1 MPRASRRRSG
11 ACTASP
17 WACMASVQPRRRSEA
32 SIESTGPVTC
42 RISRCPSPIRCS
54 VAILRPGVLVHRHPV
69 QARRRLGG
77 DHDERH
83 ARVDAREHADALPLP
98 RDEHDRLDALQREPV
113 HGLPQHLAV
122 ERAHARLRHG
132 VAGLVRRLVEAERRV
147 RRTVV
152 GPPGLDQ
159 PDRPRTPLRHG
170 AGGRR
175 RRVRELGDGL
185 LHADPGRRRDARE
198 VVEHARHRLVRDAGP
213 AGDVEHR
220 RHAGCPGRLLRL
232 DRRARGIRVAHA
244 DLAQK
249 PCARR

>member
-1 MPRASRRRSG
+1 MHGVRPAAAALRGIHRIDRTRDVPDLAVTQPDEVLGGEPRTR
-11 ACTASP
+11 
-17 WACMASVQPRRRSEA
+17 
-32 SIESTGPVTC
+32 
-42 RISRCPSPIRCS
+42 
-54 VAILRPGVLVHRHPV
+54 VLVHRHPV

-113 HGLPQHLAV
+113 HGLPQHLGV

-152 GPPGLDQ
+152 GPPRLDQ
-159 PDRPRTPLRHG
+159 PDRSRAPLRHG

-185 LHADPGRRRDARE
+185 LHPDPRRRRDARE

-213 AGDVEHR
+213 TGDVEHR
-220 RHAGCPGRLLRL
+220 RHAGCPGRLHPARSG
-232 DRRARGIRVAHA
+232 AVRGIRVAHA